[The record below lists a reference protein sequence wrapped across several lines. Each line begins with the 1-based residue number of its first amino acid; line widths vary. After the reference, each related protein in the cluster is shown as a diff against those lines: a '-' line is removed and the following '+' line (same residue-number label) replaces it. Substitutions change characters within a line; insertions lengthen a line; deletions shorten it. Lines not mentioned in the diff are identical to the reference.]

1 MRITF
6 SKLVMHNFLSY
17 AHTEIDLT
25 DKGYCLVSGINQCPK
40 DNALSNGSG
49 KSSWT
54 SAICWALTGE
64 TIQGITQNIKNINVE
79 EASCWVSLEF
89 KVDRDTY
96 KVTRYKEPK
105 PDMKVIVNGVDKSG
119 KGIRESEAALAE
131 YIPDLTSNLIG
142 SIIILGQGLPCK
154 FSNNTPAGR
163 KEVLEKLSKSDFM
176 IQDLKDRLN
185 NRNAVLLDVKRKYE
199 DSILSSESKKSV
211 LNTQHKTNED
221 KLTELLKPHDFES
234 EITNLQDNITTM
246 ESSVNERKKTLNE
259 SVTKV
264 NTLNESLRS
273 ILNEKSK
280 KLDSYSAEFNTF
292 NSEYLSRKYKLEA
305 DIRTLDSEIKKL
317 KSITDICP
325 TCGQKIPGAKK
336 PDTTEKEKDLN
347 KLRKDLE
354 ELNSKFKVVQE
365 SYQQDITDTNNQYKK
380 SIDDLE
386 TEIRTKNSFNQK
398 EDLDIKNIDGEI
410 LKLKAAKLKAELNK
424 ENHLKQIETV
434 KSTLT
439 ELDKQIE
446 ELDKAIESDKLSAQ
460 DNDSHLNVISQMLT
474 LIKRDF
480 RGFLLSNVISFIDAK
495 AKEYANDIF
504 GTNELDF
511 KLDGNNIDIIYCN
524 KMFESL
530 SGGEKQKVDLII
542 QFAIR
547 DMMSKYLDFSSN
559 ILVLDEITDNLDSI
573 GCTNVLNLISSKL
586 NDVESIFIISHHASE
601 LAIPCDSEM
610 VVIKDRNGI
619 SSIK

>member
-1 MRITF
+1 
-6 SKLVMHNFLSY
+6 
-17 AHTEIDLT
+17 
-25 DKGYCLVSGINQCPK
+25 
-40 DNALSNGSG
+40 
-49 KSSWT
+49 
-54 SAICWALTGE
+54 
-64 TIQGITQNIKNINVE
+64 
-79 EASCWVSLEF
+79 
-89 KVDRDTY
+89 
-96 KVTRYKEPK
+96 
-105 PDMKVIVNGVDKSG
+105 MKVVINGEDKSG